1 MTCASTIFAAFGE
14 ALPVQVRSEA
24 VPCFV
29 FPLVQIAATIP
40 DVLELAEGKQIQ
52 DTAILNLIGGL
63 ELWNMFYF
71 SIVGNAIIP
80 TDFHIFR
87 RGRYTTH

>member
-29 FPLVQIAATIP
+29 FPLVQIAATVP

-71 SIVGNAIIP
+71 FTIGNAIIP
-80 TDFHIFR
+80 ADFHIFR
-87 RGRYTTH
+87 RGRYTTN